1 MFTKDWVVNDC
12 SSHYLQAQSI
22 KRTVSEQVSM
32 AFPGFCPVKPQFP
45 HSELRNEV
53 CRSAFQC
60 RRNSKEGLGMK
71 RVLIFILIWSLLVL
85 TGTVLSA
92 EGRARINFDK
102 LIQKQWRQT
111 DVIR

>member
-1 MFTKDWVVNDC
+1 
-12 SSHYLQAQSI
+12 
-22 KRTVSEQVSM
+22 
-32 AFPGFCPVKPQFP
+32 
-45 HSELRNEV
+45 
-53 CRSAFQC
+53 
-60 RRNSKEGLGMK
+60 MK

-92 EGRARINFDK
+92 EGRARNNFDK